1 MEDCERDVKWSWD
14 EGPIRLSICAY
25 LMSARASSDV
35 LVDHPSCS
43 TLDHCVWQIVW
54 VRLKCNGILTRA

>member
-35 LVDHPSCS
+35 LVNHPSCS
-43 TLDHCVWQIVW
+43 ALDYCVWQIE
-54 VRLKCNGILTRA
+54 